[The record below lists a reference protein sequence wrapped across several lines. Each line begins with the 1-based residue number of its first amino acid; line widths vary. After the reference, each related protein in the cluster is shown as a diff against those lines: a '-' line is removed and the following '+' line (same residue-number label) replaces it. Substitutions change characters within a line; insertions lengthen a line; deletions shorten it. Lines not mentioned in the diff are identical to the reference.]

1 VLENEAEQ
9 CWGTDE
15 SEERSMDLVTGI
27 GFMAGTLTTI
37 AFLPQLQRTWM
48 TRSAEDVSLAMLL
61 TFTTGVL
68 LWFVYGVF
76 LGSWPIIL
84 TNLVTFLLTTAIL
97 ILKLFY
103 RK

>member
-1 VLENEAEQ
+1 
-9 CWGTDE
+9 
-15 SEERSMDLVTGI
+15 MDLVTGI
-27 GFMAGTLTTI
+27 GFMAGILTTI
-37 AFLPQLQRTWM
+37 AFLPQLQRTWT

-76 LGSWPIIL
+76 LSSWPIIL
-84 TNLVTFLLTTAIL
+84 TNLVTFLLTAAIL
-97 ILKLFY
+97 IPKLLY

>member
-1 VLENEAEQ
+1 
-9 CWGTDE
+9 
-15 SEERSMDLVTGI
+15 MDLVTGI
-27 GFMAGTLTTI
+27 GFMAGILTTI
-37 AFLPQLQRTWM
+37 AFMPQLQRTWT
-48 TRSAEDVSLAMLL
+48 TRTAEDVSLAMLL

-84 TNLVTFLLTTAIL
+84 TNLVTFLLTTTIL
-97 ILKLFY
+97 ILKLLY